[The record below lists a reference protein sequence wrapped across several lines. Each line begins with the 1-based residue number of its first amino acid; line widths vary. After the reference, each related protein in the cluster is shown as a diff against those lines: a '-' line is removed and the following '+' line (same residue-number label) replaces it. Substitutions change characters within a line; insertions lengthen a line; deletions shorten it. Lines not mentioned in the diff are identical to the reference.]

1 MQDFFSTIYTP
12 ELQFFIWTYL
22 TGILGEWLSLR
33 QAQ

>member
-1 MQDFFSTIYTP
+1 MYFFSAATANPAAEKIR
-12 ELQFFIWTYL
+12 TYL